1 MIPKMSLKIS
11 ETTRWII
18 YISLSI
24 ILAVMSIIFI
34 LWSLGYME
42 RGYVATSLLSAL
54 AGFTLLSASLYA
66 LRLSAYVYAMS
77 KGGSES
83 EKSR

>member
-1 MIPKMSLKIS
+1 MTSRFKIS
-11 ETTRWII
+11 ETARWII
-18 YISLSI
+18 YIGLSI
-24 ILAVMSIIFI
+24 VLAVASILFI

-77 KGGSES
+77 KGES
-83 EKSR
+83 EGEKGR